1 MAAFALQGG
10 KMLVEDKIRSIVETK
25 LNEEGYELYSVHY
38 KPGKNASLQVIVDRV
53 APISLEEIVHVSEL
67 VSSLLDQEDPIQEP
81 YTLDVSS
88 LGAEKP
94 IEPSRLG
101 EYVGRYVNLH
111 LTKPYKGE
119 NYVEG
124 TLIQIIDGTVE
135 LQVKAKTRK
144 LIYAFPSSDVDKAR
158 LAIEF

>member
-1 MAAFALQGG
+1 
-10 KMLVEDKIRSIVETK
+10 MLVEEKIRSIVEDR
-25 LNEEGYELYSVHY
+25 LIQEGFELHEVSF
-38 KPGKNASLQVIVDRV
+38 KPGKNASLQIIVDRV
-53 APISLEEIVHVSEL
+53 SPISLEEIVHVSEL
-67 VSSLLDQEDPIQEP
+67 VSSLLDENDPIAEP

-94 IEPSRLG
+94 IAIERLP

-111 LTKPYKGE
+111 LKTPYKGE

-124 TLIQIIDGTVE
+124 TLIQIQEGNVD
-135 LQVKAKTRK
+135 LQIRQKARK
-144 LIYAFPSSDVDKAR
+144 VIITFPYGDVDKAR

>member
-1 MAAFALQGG
+1 
-10 KMLVEDKIRSIVETK
+10 MLVEDKIKSIVETR
-25 LNEEGYELYSVHY
+25 LCQEGYELYSVHY
-38 KPGKNASLQVIVDRV
+38 KPGKNATLQIIVDRV

-67 VSSLLDQEDPIQEP
+67 VSNALDENDPIQEP

-94 IEPSRLG
+94 IDPSRLG
-101 EYVGRYVNLH
+101 EYAGRYVNLH
-111 LTKPYKGE
+111 LSHPYKGE

-124 TLIQIIDGTVE
+124 TLIQIKDGMVE
-135 LQVKAKTRK
+135 LQVKAKAKK
-144 LIYAFPSSDVDKAR
+144 LTIAFPAADVDKAR

>member
-1 MAAFALQGG
+1 M
-10 KMLVEDKIRSIVETK
+10 VEDKIKSIITTK
-25 LNEEGYELYSVHY
+25 LLEEGYELYSVHY
-38 KPGKNASLQVIVDRV
+38 KPGKNASLQITVDRV

-67 VSSLLDQEDPIQEP
+67 VSSLLDEEDPIQEP

-94 IEPSRLG
+94 IDPSRLG

-111 LTKPYKGE
+111 LSTPYKGE

-124 TLIQIIDGTVE
+124 TLIQIEDGQVQ

>member
-1 MAAFALQGG
+1 
-10 KMLVEDKIRSIVETK
+10 MLVEEKVRNIVEAK
-25 LNEEGYELYSVHY
+25 LLEEGYELVSVAY
-38 KPGKNASLQVIVDRV
+38 KSGKNANMQIVVDRV
-53 APISLEEIVHVSEL
+53 KPISLEEIVHVSEL
-67 VSSLLDQEDPIQEP
+67 VSSLLDQDDPTNEP

-94 IEPSRLG
+94 IEVARLE

-111 LTKPYKGE
+111 LKTPYKGE

-124 TLIQIIDGTVE
+124 TLIQIKEGNVE
-135 LQVKAKTRK
+135 LQIKVKTKRP
-144 LIYAFPSSDVDKAR
+144 IISFPYGDVDKAR

>member
-1 MAAFALQGG
+1 M
-10 KMLVEDKIRSIVETK
+10 VEDKIKSIITTK
-25 LNEEGYELYSVHY
+25 LLEEGYELYSVHY
-38 KPGKNASLQVIVDRV
+38 KPGKNASLQITVDRV

-94 IEPSRLG
+94 IDPSRLG

-111 LTKPYKGE
+111 LSTPYNGE

-124 TLIQIIDGTVE
+124 TLIQIEDGQVQ